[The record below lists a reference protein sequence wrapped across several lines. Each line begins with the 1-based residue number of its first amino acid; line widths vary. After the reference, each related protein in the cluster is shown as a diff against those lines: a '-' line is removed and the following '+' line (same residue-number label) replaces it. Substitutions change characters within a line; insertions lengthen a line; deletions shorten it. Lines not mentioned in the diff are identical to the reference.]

1 VEADM
6 AENEQAQEKTE
17 EPTQR
22 RLEKAREDGDVLS
35 SKEMLVF
42 ASGVSA
48 LIIIGALGLFSKGVL
63 DAWGSL
69 FIFSN
74 PDELLTAK
82 SAKGWSGYAIVLS
95 GAAIFG
101 IPTMLFIILTQSFV
115 GNGLS
120 FNPKG
125 FSFKVEKLNIIKG
138 LGRIFSVKGLVELI
152 KAIAK
157 VVFLTAVVITFLWFS
172 LTRIVYLNVGSLDDG
187 IAVLYR
193 LLILF
198 ILSIL
203 IVLCLIAIGDYIW
216 SRHSWLQKLRMSRQ
230 DMKEEFKETEGS
242 PEVKSRMRRLQMEA
256 SQKAMQNAQAV
267 EQVKDA
273 TVIITNPTHFAVAI
287 RYDQELED
295 VPVILAMGKDI
306 LAKRIIEQ
314 ADIHA
319 KTVVR
324 SPTLARALYYSGE
337 IGGAISERLYAAVAS
352 ILAYVYQL
360 ERGIDASLNDVEVPA
375 DMVFDEFGKP
385 SEVS

>member
-1 VEADM
+1 M

-82 SAKGWSGYAIVLS
+82 FAKGWSGYAIVLS

-324 SPTLARALYYSGE
+324 SPTLARALYFSGE
-337 IGGAISERLYAAVAS
+337 VGGAISERLYAAVAS

>member
-1 VEADM
+1 M

-48 LIIIGALGLFSKGVL
+48 LIIIGALGLFSQGVL

-82 SAKGWSGYAIVLS
+82 FAKGWSGYAIVLS

-125 FSFKVEKLNIIKG
+125 FSFKAEKLNIIKG

-337 IGGAISERLYAAVAS
+337 VGGAISERLYAAVAS

-360 ERGIDASLNDVEVPA
+360 ERGIDASLNDVQVPA

>member
-1 VEADM
+1 M

-69 FIFSN
+69 FILSN

-82 SAKGWSGYAIVLS
+82 FAKGWSGYAIVLS

-324 SPTLARALYYSGE
+324 SPTLARALYYRGE

>member
-1 VEADM
+1 M

-82 SAKGWSGYAIVLS
+82 FAKGWSGYAIVLS

-337 IGGAISERLYAAVAS
+337 LGGAISERLYAAVAS